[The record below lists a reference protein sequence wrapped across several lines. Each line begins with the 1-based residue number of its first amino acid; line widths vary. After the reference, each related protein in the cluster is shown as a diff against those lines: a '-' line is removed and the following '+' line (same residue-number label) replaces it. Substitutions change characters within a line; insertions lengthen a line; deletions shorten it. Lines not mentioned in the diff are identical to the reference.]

1 VPSVKI
7 NKELWEKVKKIA
19 DAGGYSSAEE
29 FVVHVLEREAAKLED
44 AQSDE
49 EIVRKLKGLGYID

>member
-1 VPSVKI
+1 MPSVKL

-19 DAGGYSSAEE
+19 DAEGYSSAEE

>member
-1 VPSVKI
+1 VPSVKL

>member
-1 VPSVKI
+1 VPSVKL

-49 EIVRKLKGLGYID
+49 EIVRKLKVLGYID

>member
-1 VPSVKI
+1 MPSVKV

-29 FVVHVLEREAAKLED
+29 FVLHVLEREAAKLED